1 MAKERL
7 ILVEDRYG
15 KYRICWYFPD
25 DGDEGAVL
33 GDYLQGAHTEDPDTD
48 HKISTE
54 AVKATA
60 NLDSD
65 GLFWES
71 KAKAALAALAAAKAA
86 IKAAHSSKPWPDW
99 AVKAAAAGWKAP
111 KGWQP

>member
-7 ILVEDRYG
+7 ILVENRHL
-15 KYRICWYFPD
+15 YRICWYFPD
-25 DGDEGAVL
+25 DDEEGAVL
-33 GDYLQGAHTEDPDTD
+33 GDYLHGGTYTPDSE
-48 HKISTE
+48 HKIATE

-60 NLDSD
+60 KLDFD

-71 KAKAALAALAAAKAA
+71 KAKAQAALAAAKAA
-86 IKAAHSSKPWPDW
+86 IKAAQSSKPWPDW